1 MGAAPAVL
9 DAIAAD
15 FHGRARHV
23 TVRAALP
30 SLDASVE
37 AEVMDPVNSGVLVVS
52 RRHPAQSLVGVYN
65 ITPEPQRLPRWVL
78 PLGNEAF
85 DALTEATPLTD
96 GDLTLEPYQG
106 RWLVQPT
113 SAGINPNNNGSS
125 WDGEGSPPDVFV
137 RMKCPGAAVT
147 ETPESESY
155 SPTWT
160 SGGCIAQAS
169 ALLAEP
175 WVFQVWDS
183 DVSSNDTITSPLG
196 YQFTEEALT
205 AGTVILQASG
215 GMKSLTLQVRKQP

>member
-1 MGAAPAVL
+1 MNRLFAVSVVALSVLVGCGGEDSTPPPGNNNPNGNTNPTQTCGASNCAGCCFNNVCQTGTAASACGKAGATCGTCGAAQVCK
-9 DAIAAD
+9 AD
-15 FHGRARHV
+15 QTCGV
-23 TVRAALP
+23 
-30 SLDASVE
+30 
-37 AEVMDPVNSGVLVVS
+37 DPGS
-52 RRHPAQSLVGVYN
+52 
-65 ITPEPQRLPRWVL
+65 
-78 PLGNEAF
+78 
-85 DALTEATPLTD
+85 
-96 GDLTLEPYQG
+96 